1 MAAANPTPGALVVE
15 DHSSLDPF
23 SAHSHDPH
31 RQRYSAFDDA
41 QFSLYLNGS
50 PVQAKRALEAHLAE
64 TTRRLQE
71 TSHLGNALVQQRKEL
86 EERLTE
92 VVQQQGEDDIGPD
105 LRQRLA
111 ELEKEFNEVG
121 RETARAFLPKSRVPS
136 GETDATGGS
145 VYSSESMQSPS
156 KVSVPSRKQ
165 RNHQPSRINDIA
177 LATEIS
183 TSLLS
188 QLKELQA
195 VLLQKDEQ
203 LKAVELDRSQLEIE
217 VEGLSQ
223 RLRTLDES
231 DSRLKDVNWS
241 LETQVREFEA
251 MSKSAADKEHRLN
264 NTLNQAKSEKSALE
278 REYEELKG
286 MYAKL
291 NDDHI
296 NKTKQHETEL
306 SGLRRNVAMGESER
320 SALQR
325 KLEDLANQNH
335 ELAKA
340 VAYRMKADE
349 NNANGDSSGD
359 DVNEGDEPSPDHSPP
374 ISPNKGTPRHGQ
386 LESETLK
393 HSLQHAHRMIQQL
406 KNNIHREK
414 TEKIELKRMLQDARD
429 EIETNRTAANLPGN
443 ASKRKKTEKEVFKKP
458 ARPDRLGAL
467 RRGTEEIVMEDDDW
481 EEQDIVPSPSKPSK
495 PTTSIPVVFT
505 SDHSSPADSSAYE
518 GFETANETTD
528 AAFETANELDG
539 TTTETDA
546 FQTGA
551 ETPGGSSSDDMTE
564 TETGTVYGSSR
575 RSVSPLMRKSPSH
588 RDMYESTA
596 SNSGDDYD
604 ERELKTP
611 RHRRRSSYRFQG
623 RPGSSRRSPA
633 RGGLDSFAS
642 TPPAVRDSPNSYT
655 SNSNNSTP
663 AQGKSLFAELN
674 GLSGDDTDSAA
685 EGTPGRSSVVSTDS
699 PERTILGRSPLQR
712 SILGSTM
719 VDSSTMTDPVL
730 PEPVDMSSIY
740 AQHTQPQAA
749 IPADLSLSSLF
760 VQNTSPQTPSQPQLK
775 LSSFS
780 SHDTVPKP
788 ASLPV
793 LELSDVSAHATA
805 PQPAHIPSLAMSSVV
820 IQDTLPQSPPAPMLN
835 LSTVSAHG
843 TSPQSPPAP
852 VFDFST
858 LSAHGTSPVSPPPAT
873 FALSAVAA
881 HDTSPQSPPAPVFD
895 MSTVSGH
902 ETLPRE
908 IPAPFLGMSSFSSHT
923 TEPQDVRV
931 PSLNMSTV
939 SSHGTDPVSPVVEK
953 VLPPSF
959 NLSSITH
966 QTTEPREGHGLK
978 GVAPVALL
986 ASGISSQMTEPRMA
1000 QEDSSSMQNT
1010 RGISSNVSDGSRN
1023 ANNSRQGVDQVP
1035 LQMSSVSAHSTAPTD
1050 VPRPTPS
1057 TLSAMSSQV
1066 TEPYAVNQILPQLSA
1081 LSSQT
1086 TEPYAAKPTPSR
1098 LSMLSSQATVPVVPK
1113 LVVPQLSMHAS
1124 QSTEPSVPKQTI
1136 HQLSMHASESTDPVA
1151 VRQQPLQ
1158 ISAPSSE
1165 STEPVVPKMAPW
1177 KLSPLF
1183 IQTSEPL
1190 DAPRPARPTLSVT
1203 SAQTTEPVQPME
1215 TTPSA
1220 LSQFAYQTT
1229 EPVQPQGQAPFK
1241 LSAVSAQHTEPSQS
1255 AAALLSVHGSS
1266 EEKSIR
1272 DDDQES
1278 PTVPAFLPTPNRPS
1292 SSNRAN
1298 APALIL
1304 SPIFTQATEPY
1315 TPSRPVTA
1323 HRREPTSPTLGFFDS
1338 ASARSKDKEVESQGT
1353 SANDRAPLAS
1363 VNGVVSQKSPRTP
1376 MSDGGTQTMVSAE
1389 QIDKLLLARSQRY
1402 SALFGTAELDNSPL
1416 PPGSPSR
1423 RYSNELGR
1431 TSRRPNSSGS
1441 TRSRA
1446 ATPPPLPANHKEVI
1460 ATLKN
1465 SLPPTSSGS
1474 MGPPARPASAYK
1486 KPSTPSLKTSNSGL
1500 TPKTNITTPRAHRR
1514 SEGRSGA
1521 SSPISRR
1528 SSLSS
1533 FSSELDQRFNVA
1545 GGPSFATPG
1554 MPAGTTDP
1562 RMIQAITQTMIG
1574 EYLWKYTRK
1583 AGREDMSE
1591 KRHRRFFWIH
1601 PYTRTLYWSDTDPQT
1616 AGKVELKA
1624 KSVAI
1629 ETVQEVDDLNP
1640 SPPGLHQKSLLVGT
1654 PGRFMK
1660 FTATTAQRH
1669 TTWYGALNYLC
1680 QRVENEQAETKS
1692 TNSEIQTEFNGGYR
1706 SSSRQTARSRMSIS
1720 SYANRQTSSPGHSE
1734 IPTLRQSHVT
1744 PQRPSSTEPGQ
1755 GTLSSRFSSLL
1766 RPTSAMRGSFASR
1779 RSRASVLDASTF
1791 EEPSSSHLEL
1801 GRDIHEHVERD
1812 VDGMVN
1818 VRACCDGKYR
1828 HLD

>member
-23 SAHSHDPH
+23 NAHSHDPH
-31 RQRYSAFDDA
+31 RQRYSAFDDS

-86 EERLTE
+86 EEKLKE
-92 VVQQQGEDDIGPD
+92 VVQQQGEDDIDPD

-223 RLRTLDES
+223 RLRALDES

-241 LETQVREFEA
+241 LETQVREFEV

-325 KLEDLANQNH
+325 KVEDLSNQNH

-349 NNANGDSSGD
+349 NDGNGDTSAD
-359 DVNEGDEPSPDHSPP
+359 DGVDEGNDPSPDHSPP

-429 EIETNRTAANLPGN
+429 EIETSRSTANLPGN
-443 ASKRKKTEKEVFKKP
+443 ASKRKKAEKEVFKKP

-467 RRGTEEIVMEDDDW
+467 RRGTQEIVMEDDDW

-495 PTTSIPVVFT
+495 PTTLIPQVFT
-505 SDHSSPADSSAYE
+505 SDYSSPAESSAYE

-551 ETPGGSSSDDMTE
+551 ETLDGNSSDEMTE

-596 SNSGDDYD
+596 SNSGDDFD
-604 ERELKTP
+604 DRELMTP
-611 RHRRRSSYRFQG
+611 RHRRRSSYRFKG

-642 TPPAVRDSPNSYT
+642 TPPAVRDSPNGYT

-674 GLSGDDTDSAA
+674 GLSGDDTDSAV
-685 EGTPGRSSVVSTDS
+685 EGTPGRFSVASTDS

-719 VDSSTMTDPVL
+719 VDSSTMTDAAL
-730 PEPVDMSSIY
+730 PEPVCMSSIW

-749 IPADLSLSSLF
+749 LPSDLRLSSLL
-760 VQNTSPQTPSQPQLK
+760 VQNTSPQTPSQPQLE
-775 LSSFS
+775 LSSFT

-788 ASLPV
+788 VSLPV
-793 LELSDVSAHATA
+793 LDISDVSGHATA
-805 PQPAHIPSLAMSSVV
+805 PQPAHIPSLAMSSVA
-820 IQDTLPQSPPAPMLN
+820 IQDTLPQSPPAPSFN
-835 LSTVSAHG
+835 LSAVSAHG

-852 VFDFST
+852 VFDFSMV
-858 LSAHGTSPVSPPPAT
+858 SAHGTSPLSPPPAT
-873 FALSAVAA
+873 FALSTVAA

-902 ETLPRE
+902 ETLPRAV
-908 IPAPFLGMSSFSSHT
+908 PAPFLDMSPFSSHT

-931 PSLNMSTV
+931 PSLNISTV
-939 SSHGTDPVSPVVEK
+939 SSHGTDPVSPVTKEIV
-953 VLPPSF
+953 PPSF

-978 GVAPVALL
+978 GVVPAALL

-1000 QEDSSSMQNT
+1000 QEDNSSMQDT
-1010 RGISSNVSDGSRN
+1010 REISSNKADGSGGDSD
-1023 ANNSRQGVDQVP
+1023 SRQRVEQVP
-1035 LQMSSVSAHSTAPTD
+1035 LQMSSLSAHSTAPTD
-1050 VPRPTPS
+1050 VPRPSPS
-1057 TLSAMSSQV
+1057 TFSTMSSQV
-1066 TEPYAVNQILPQLSA
+1066 TEPYAASQTPQFSA

-1086 TEPYAAKPTPSR
+1086 TEPYAAKLAAPQ
-1098 LSMLSSQATVPVVPK
+1098 LSGLSSQATAPVTPK
-1113 LVVPQLSMHAS
+1113 LVVSQLSMHAS
-1124 QSTEPSVPKQTI
+1124 QSTEPSAPKQTM
-1136 HQLSMHASESTDPVA
+1136 HQLSLHASQSTQPVA
-1151 VRQQPLQ
+1151 LRQQPLQ
-1158 ISAPSSE
+1158 ISTPFSE
-1165 STEPVVPKMAPW
+1165 STEPVVPKSTPW

-1183 IQTSEPL
+1183 TQTSEPL
-1190 DAPRPARPTLSVT
+1190 DAPRPTRPTFSVM
-1203 SAQTTEPVQPME
+1203 SSQTTEPVQPMQI
-1215 TTPSA
+1215 TPSR
-1220 LSQFAYQTT
+1220 LSPFTFQTT
-1229 EPVQPQGQAPFK
+1229 EPVQPQSQAPFK
-1241 LSAVSAQHTEPSQS
+1241 LSIVSAQHTEPSQS
-1255 AAALLSVHGSS
+1255 AVALLSVHGSS
-1266 EEKSIR
+1266 EEKSLR
-1272 DDDQES
+1272 DTEQES
-1278 PTVPAFLPTPNRPS
+1278 PTVPAFLPTPSRPS
-1292 SSNRAN
+1292 SSSRVS
-1298 APALIL
+1298 APALAL
-1304 SPIFTQATEPY
+1304 STISTQTTEPY

-1323 HRREPTSPTLGFFDS
+1323 HRREPTSPTLGFFDH
-1338 ASARSKDKEVESQGT
+1338 ASFGNKDREVESQGV
-1353 SANDRAPLAS
+1353 AIDDRAARAPLAS
-1363 VNGVVSQKSPRTP
+1363 VDANVVQKSPRTP

-1416 PPGSPSR
+1416 PPASPSR
-1423 RYSNELGR
+1423 RYSNEPDR
-1431 TSRRPNSSGS
+1431 SSRRPNSSGS

-1446 ATPPPLPANHKEVI
+1446 ASPPPLPANHKEVI

-1465 SLPPTSSGS
+1465 SLPPTSPGT
-1474 MGPPARPASAYK
+1474 MGPPAKPASAYK

-1500 TPKTNITTPRAHRR
+1500 TPKTNVTTPRVHRR

-1629 ETVQEVDDLNP
+1629 ESVQEVDDLNP
-1640 SPPGLHQKSLLVGT
+1640 NPPGLHQKSLLVGT
-1654 PGRFMK
+1654 PGRYMK

-1669 TTWYGALNYLC
+1669 TTWYGALHYLC
-1680 QRVENEQAETKS
+1680 QRVESEQAESKAS
-1692 TNSEIQTEFNGGYR
+1692 NNEIQTEFNGSYR

-1720 SYANRQTSSPGHSE
+1720 SYANRQASSPGHSE

-1744 PQRPSSTEPGQ
+1744 PQRPSSTEPSQ
-1755 GTLSSRFSSLL
+1755 GTLTSRFSSLL
-1766 RPTSAMRGSFASR
+1766 RPTSSMRGSFANR
-1779 RSRASVLDASTF
+1779 RSRASVQDAATY

-1801 GRDIHEHVERD
+1801 SRDIHEHVERD
-1812 VDGMVN
+1812 IDGMVN
-1818 VRACCDGKYR
+1818 VRACCDGK
-1828 HLD
+1828 